1 MKIFDLEG
9 KTAVVTGGAK
19 GIGAATVKVLKEAG
33 AASRAKAVNDMA
45 TGLGGSLESF
55 HFAFGDVDAYVVVD
69 LPDDEAA
76 AAARQAEAQEVVTRT
91 LDEARDSTRKVMD
104 EARRD
109 ISARTASFNEYQE
122 QTINAARDIAENYLD
137 SQKEVVNSMQSS
149 WVPYIENVYSMYW
162 TGWMS
167 PRRMTE
173 IYARMARNF
182 SDNAIAATRVA
193 NNMMF
198 ANMEAAKASI
208 QYTRDNM
215 KELSR
220 IGVNAVFMAAFD
232 IPVTAT
238 IRVRFESRSA
248 KASMSSRPSAVS
260 GANRTAAPTCLAC
273 APGSGSRPVTA
284 AIW

>member
-1 MKIFDLEG
+1 M
-9 KTAVVTGGAK
+9 
-19 GIGAATVKVLKEAG
+19 
-33 AASRAKAVNDMA
+33 ASRK
-45 TGLGGSLESF
+45 EERK
-55 HFAFGDVDAYVVVD
+55 
-69 LPDDEAA
+69 DEA

-91 LDEARDSTRKVMD
+91 LDEAKDSTRKAME
-104 EARRD
+104 EARKD
-109 ISARTASFNEYQE
+109 ISAHTASFNEYQE
-122 QTINAARDIAENYLD
+122 QTINAARDIAENYLE

-149 WVPYIENVYSMYW
+149 WVPYIENMYSMYW

-215 KELSR
+215 KELSK
-220 IGVNAVFMAAFD
+220 IGVNAVR
-232 IPVTAT
+232 T
-238 IRVRFESRSA
+238 FEDASRSYQET
-248 KASMSSRPSAVS
+248 M
-260 GANRTAAPTCLAC
+260 RTEE
-273 APGSGSRPVTA
+273 RRR
-284 AIW
+284 